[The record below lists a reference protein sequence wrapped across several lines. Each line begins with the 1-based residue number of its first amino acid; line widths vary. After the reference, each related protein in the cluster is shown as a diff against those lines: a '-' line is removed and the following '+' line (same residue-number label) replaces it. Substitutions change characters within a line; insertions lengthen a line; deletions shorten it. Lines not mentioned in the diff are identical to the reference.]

1 MRDDALR
8 ASVALLSLRKA
19 GRANPLDLLPC
30 ERCGLATC
38 GWCEAC
44 GPLWAG
50 TVNPTPICSLCDDE
64 RLLCM
69 ECTREGYSWQMARC
83 FYQMFYDEIYK
94 FKVQGTWQAYV
105 RESERHWLRMQ
116 FGGESEWMPQ
126 PDPPADVVLPL
137 AAPEPRWEAEYNRV
151 HDSWR
156 TLARGLL
163 ADRYWAR
170 VSFMDFTGPAP
181 YV

>member
-69 ECTREGYSWQMARC
+69 ECTREGYSWEMARC
-83 FYQMFYDEIYK
+83 YYRMFHYEMYMV
-94 FKVQGTWQAYV
+94 KVKLPWRAHV
-105 RESERHWLRMQ
+105 RAIERDWLRMQ
-116 FGGESEWMPQ
+116 FGGESEWMLKPN
-126 PDPPADVVLPL
+126 V
-137 AAPEPRWEAEYNRV
+137 
-151 HDSWR
+151 
-156 TLARGLL
+156 L
-163 ADRYWAR
+163 ADFGAHRDPRRARLSRYRWR
-170 VSFMDFTGPAP
+170 VLVCRLHVQRF
-181 YV
+181 

>member
-1 MRDDALR
+1 MNDECLR
-8 ASVALLSLRKA
+8 ASFALLCLDRS
-19 GRANPLDLLPC
+19 GRPNPQELLPC
-30 ERCGLATC
+30 ERCGHATC

-105 RESERHWLRMQ
+105 PESERHWLRMQ
-116 FGGESEWMPQ
+116 FGGESEWMLNPKVLADFGAHR
-126 PDPPADVVLPL
+126 DPRRARLSRYRWRVLVCRL
-137 AAPEPRWEAEYNRV
+137 HVQRFRARV
-151 HDSWR
+151 Q
-156 TLARGLL
+156 LL
-163 ADRYWAR
+163 AWQCRHGLN
-170 VSFMDFTGPAP
+170 V
-181 YV
+181 